1 LKLLNNLKNII
12 RPLEIAWDDFWR
24 KRSLRRRARQNL
36 KLDTYLG
43 YGRQD
48 YLYAK
53 GRVLEDRGILSEIS
67 DSRIRNFIN
76 SYKRFGTNEI
86 SYAQLRAKY
95 HSHKFQLKADDEG
108 YFKIDQQFSEPVEP
122 RNKAWQKIKYKLL
135 DVPVEGYLPKK
146 YKAVKGRSEALIPPP
161 EARFGVI
168 SDIDDTILQ
177 THVTSFFKLR
187 MVYATFFKNAYT
199 RLPFEGAA
207 EFYQA
212 LQKGSGGNG
221 FNPIFY
227 VSNSP
232 WNIYD
237 LLKNF
242 MEVNDIPKGPIMLR
256 DFGIPRTPRPDGY
269 RGHKHEEVVK
279 IVKTYPRLPFILIG
293 DSGER
298 DADIYLSVAQEFP
311 GRIRAIYIRDVKDRK
326 RARRIKTIIEDT
338 TDVDIFLVRN
348 SREAAMHALENDWIT
363 KQAFE
368 QIP

>member
-1 LKLLNNLKNII
+1 LKLLNTLKNTV
-12 RPLEIAWDDFWR
+12 RPLENAWDDFWR
-24 KRSLRRRARQNL
+24 NRSLRRRARKNL

-43 YGRQD
+43 YGRPD

-53 GRVLEDRGILSEIS
+53 GRVLEDKGILSEIS

-95 HSHKFQLKADDEG
+95 HSHKLQLQADDEG
-108 YFKIDQQFSEPVEP
+108 YFKIDQLFGEPVEP
-122 RNKAWQKIKYKLL
+122 RDNIWQKIKYKLL
-135 DVPVEGYLPKK
+135 DVPTEGYLPQK
-146 YKAVKGRSEALIPPP
+146 YKSIRAKSEALIPPSS
-161 EARFGVI
+161 ATFGVI

-199 RLPFEGAA
+199 RLPFRGAA
-207 EFYQA
+207 AFYQA
-212 LQKGSGGNG
+212 LQKGSNGTG

-237 LLKNF
+237 LLKSF
-242 MEVNDIPKGPIMLR
+242 MEVNNIPKGPLLLR
-256 DFGIPRTPRPDGY
+256 DIGIPRSPRPNGY

-279 IVKTYPRLPFILIG
+279 IVKTYPKLPFILIG

-298 DADIYLSVAQEFP
+298 DADVYLSVAQEFP
-311 GRIRAIYIRDVKDRK
+311 GRIWAIYIRDVKHRR
-326 RARRIKTIIEDT
+326 RAKRIKTIIDGT
-338 TDVDIFLVRN
+338 TDVDIFLVRD
-348 SREAAMHALENDWIT
+348 SREAALHALEKGWIS
-363 KQAFE
+363 KQAFAK
-368 QIP
+368 IS